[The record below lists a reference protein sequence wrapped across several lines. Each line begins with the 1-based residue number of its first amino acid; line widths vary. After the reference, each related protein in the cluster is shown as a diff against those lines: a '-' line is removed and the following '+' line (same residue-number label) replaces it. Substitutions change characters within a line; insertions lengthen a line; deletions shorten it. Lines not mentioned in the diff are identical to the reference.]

1 MTVTDQHK
9 IIDNKISANQAPYDL
24 DRLAAKISPYSS
36 GDFRKYEYLTGEDL
50 GYKPSVVEQAKFEY
64 FQLGKICNKEL
75 PEEDKKEGLFK
86 RLETIKG
93 KNEELLKE
101 IKNQKAE
108 KSDSQTTKAKNP
120 LFYDSNYD
128 FRKYRL
134 SKFLKTPSIESK
146 FDNIVS
152 FYNDF
157 ISLKSVNIKPE
168 KNTDRLNTLNTAF
181 SLYDKLVEEY
191 KKIYEREPKD
201 DKSCDWKQK
210 YDPKHLK
217 ALEYQPA
224 ELKTESLSDE
234 EKSDNNQRTQ
244 LKQLNLNEITKP
256 LWIEASRKDFAR
268 NKPPPKKKK
277 NEACDLYDSL
287 IKPDADTLKRSTS
300 RGKGKRN
307 NILTILDNIEICVF
321 DVVYFSF
328 SDKLSESEE
337 SIAGRAKLR
346 RQISAEIK
354 EKKTEHKQ

>member
-24 DRLAAKISPYSS
+24 DRLAAKISAYSS

-93 KNEELLKE
+93 KNEELLRE

-120 LFYDSNYD
+120 LLYDSNYD

-234 EKSDNNQRTQ
+234 DKSDNNKRTQ

-268 NKPPPKKKK
+268 KNPPPPPKKKK
-277 NEACDLYDSL
+277 MKHA
-287 IKPDADTLKRSTS
+287 IFTT
-300 RGKGKRN
+300 
-307 NILTILDNIEICVF
+307 V
-321 DVVYFSF
+321 
-328 SDKLSESEE
+328 
-337 SIAGRAKLR
+337 
-346 RQISAEIK
+346 
-354 EKKTEHKQ
+354 